1 MIMHMGRITNIVKLN
16 SKLHCQ
22 LKVYVI
28 TVDYNDAYIFVKGTI
43 SIGDNPNNGNKE
55 VVFENCAAFIDFISE
70 IDNKQTDNSID
81 VVITMYNLVKYSD
94 NYSKTLGGLWQYYRD
109 EPATDVGTIANVY
122 ADNNS
127 DWFKL
132 KKIR

>member
-1 MIMHMGRITNIVKLN
+1 MGRITNIVKLN

-28 TVDYNDAYIFVKGTI
+28 TVDYNDAYIFVKGAI

-55 VVFENCAAFIDFISE
+55 VAFENCAAFIDFISE

-81 VVITMYNLVKYSD
+81 VVITMYNLVKYSN
-94 NYSKTLGGLWQYYRD
+94 NYSKTLGSLW
-109 EPATDVGTIANVY
+109 
-122 ADNNS
+122 
-127 DWFKL
+127 
-132 KKIR
+132 

>member
-1 MIMHMGRITNIVKLN
+1 
-16 SKLHCQ
+16 
-22 LKVYVI
+22 
-28 TVDYNDAYIFVKGTI
+28 
-43 SIGDNPNNGNKE
+43 
-55 VVFENCAAFIDFISE
+55 
-70 IDNKQTDNSID
+70 
-81 VVITMYNLVKYSD
+81 MYNLVKYSD